1 MTYQPGDTARL
12 STTFSVGGTATD
24 PDAVS
29 LIVTAPSGA
38 TTTYTYPADITK
50 TATGAYRKDVGSL
63 VAGLY
68 AWRWVGTGAAAGTDE
83 GSFTVE
89 RSLPADA
96 LGSIEDVKLQMETE
110 VTTTDDVLQRLVVE
124 ASMAIQLYIGRRIRP
139 LDASATDRYF
149 EASDSWDPRRRELWV
164 WDLSTTPTEVQILAA
179 AGDSAATLT
188 VADDLVLFPR
198 NRRAWE
204 PVERIRLRPSVT
216 APGSGHE
223 IRVRGI
229 WGWPAVPE
237 DVTGAMVATV
247 RSWLRQAPT
256 SGTSFDEFSG
266 APGLAPSPAGGWMLP
281 MAAKQR
287 LAPYR
292 RLGIA

>member
-1 MTYQPGDTARL
+1 MTYQPGDTARV
-12 STTFSVGGTATD
+12 STVFSVGGTNTD
-24 PDAVS
+24 PDTVS

-38 TTTYTYPADITK
+38 ATTYTYPADITK
-50 TATGAYRKDVGSL
+50 TATGAYRRDIGSL

-89 RSLPADA
+89 RSLPADV

-110 VTTTDDVLQRLVVE
+110 VTTSDDVLQRLVVE
-124 ASMAIQLYIGRRIRP
+124 ASMAIQLYTGRRIRP

-149 EASDSWDPRRRELWV
+149 DAADAYDPRRRELWV
-164 WDLSTTPTEVQILAA
+164 WDLSTTPTEVQILDS

-198 NRRAWE
+198 NRRSWE
-204 PVERIRLRPSVT
+204 PVERIRLRPSVS
-216 APGSGHE
+216 APTPGQE

-247 RSWLRQAPT
+247 RSWLRQAPPM
-256 SGTSFDEFSG
+256 GDSFDDFSG
-266 APGLAPSPAGGWMLP
+266 RTMSPAPAGGWMLP
-281 MAAKQR
+281 MSAKQR